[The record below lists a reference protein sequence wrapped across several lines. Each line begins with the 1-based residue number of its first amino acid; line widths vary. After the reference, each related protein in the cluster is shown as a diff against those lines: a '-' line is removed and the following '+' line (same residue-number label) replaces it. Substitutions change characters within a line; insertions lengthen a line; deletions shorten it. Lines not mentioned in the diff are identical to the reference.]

1 MLNLNTFFKVRQ
13 KSLYRSIISG
23 SKNMSEADYRELNK
37 VRKKLLNLNLKIPK
51 LNFLNFFVKHKY
63 LNEITSQKL
72 KEIFYKDISL
82 FPVYGHEIIKSHANL
97 KYKRSLKLSCPKIFL
112 KLLEENNF
120 KVNYF
125 YSLLLWYLQILVNF
139 CRGIFLS
146 IKILILNTLKF
157 NKKNYK
163 DFVFF
168 EYQMSNEGL
177 SKLKNQS
184 QFFFLNK
191 IINYFSIK
199 NSKILFNKSFTFN
212 LNNEEKL
219 YKADTNLILTKH
231 THLPYF
237 DNIIQLSYFF
247 LWLIFTSFFVIFLFL
262 IGKWSYCLIFEEI
275 VEEKV
280 HRITSYRYVPRL
292 HFKHY
297 EGNLS
302 KPLWIYYAEEKKM
315 RSYMFFYST
324 NDNGY
329 PTKMN
334 IPEDETNKKQFIW
347 KNYLV
352 WNSYQAKK
360 ISNLNNNIQDIHIL
374 GPMLLHTQLSEKK
387 YHLQNKNCISIF
399 DITPKRKILECM
411 HGYYSII
418 NSEIM
423 KQFIIDIVDISEKY
437 NIQILHKPKR
447 DLDKLYKG
455 KHLYTGN
462 KSFNNFIREM
472 NNKKYFKTIPAESD
486 IDDLLRSSLATI
498 SFPFTSVAL
507 ISKEL
512 QKESIFYDPTSKLI
526 KDKFFDQNIELISGK
541 QELDIWFSKIS
552 KN

>member
-1 MLNLNTFFKVRQ
+1 
-13 KSLYRSIISG
+13 
-23 SKNMSEADYRELNK
+23 
-37 VRKKLLNLNLKIPK
+37 
-51 LNFLNFFVKHKY
+51 
-63 LNEITSQKL
+63 
-72 KEIFYKDISL
+72 
-82 FPVYGHEIIKSHANL
+82 
-97 KYKRSLKLSCPKIFL
+97 
-112 KLLEENNF
+112 
-120 KVNYF
+120 
-125 YSLLLWYLQILVNF
+125 
-139 CRGIFLS
+139 
-146 IKILILNTLKF
+146 
-157 NKKNYK
+157 
-163 DFVFF
+163 
-168 EYQMSNEGL
+168 
-177 SKLKNQS
+177 
-184 QFFFLNK
+184 
-191 IINYFSIK
+191 
-199 NSKILFNKSFTFN
+199 
-212 LNNEEKL
+212 
-219 YKADTNLILTKH
+219 
-231 THLPYF
+231 
-237 DNIIQLSYFF
+237 
-247 LWLIFTSFFVIFLFL
+247 
-262 IGKWSYCLIFEEI
+262 
-275 VEEKV
+275 
-280 HRITSYRYVPRL
+280 
-292 HFKHY
+292 
-297 EGNLS
+297 
-302 KPLWIYYAEEKKM
+302 
-315 RSYMFFYST
+315 MFFYST

-387 YHLQNKNCISIF
+387 YHLQNKNCVSIF